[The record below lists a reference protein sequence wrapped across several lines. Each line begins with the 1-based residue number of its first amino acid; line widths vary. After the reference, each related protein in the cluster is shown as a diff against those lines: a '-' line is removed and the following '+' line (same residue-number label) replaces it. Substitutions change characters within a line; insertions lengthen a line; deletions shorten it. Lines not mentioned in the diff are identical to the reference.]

1 MGRCSLARTRAQL
14 GSATQNAQ
22 GGARLCWGVCAP
34 EQPAGSVAPAGWS
47 GRLSTC
53 TGRRSADEQPAA
65 FAWRVR
71 EVRCCSAFAAAAG
84 VPHPAALGGLG
95 RALAA
100 KVAAIGHGPRVRL
113 AGAADA
119 QAPRNPAR
127 QRPALTGHLPKTS
140 RGLACPRAARALAA
154 GRARRAR
161 LETMSMFRPVAR
173 LLTSASAAAGRLCTI
188 QSGLLRLCAQ
198 LVPADARPARAAG
211 QRCHVAKVGPR
222 WDQFF
227 SWRVW
232 GLTRRGKTPPGIG
245 NGD

>member
-84 VPHPAALGGLG
+84 VPHPAALGSPQQLDVHS
-95 RALAA
+95 RPAAALAL
-100 KVAAIGHGPRVRL
+100 VNNL
-113 AGAADA
+113 A
-119 QAPRNPAR
+119 
-127 QRPALTGHLPKTS
+127 TGLNIHIVCS
-140 RGLACPRAARALAA
+140 
-154 GRARRAR
+154 RARRALPAASAR
-161 LETMSMFRPVAR
+161 AARGQARPLDVFGRWPVKAGR
-173 LLTSASAAAGRLCTI
+173 WRAGLRGACASAAPASRTRGPC
-188 QSGLLRLCAQ
+188 LLYTS
-198 LVPADARPARAAG
+198 PS
-211 QRCHVAKVGPR
+211 PR
-222 WDQFF
+222 D
-227 SWRVW
+227 
-232 GLTRRGKTPPGIG
+232 
-245 NGD
+245 